1 MLTHSFRS
9 LDVNNVMTSYYLT
22 LLFRNLLR
30 KLLEAVISLRKVWK
44 RHCFSDKIYQYGFSV
59 QTSLKAQSSCSHA
72 QMFVF
77 RITIPSPDISSK
89 LRTFVPPQPPVTTII
104 IFLICQEFISV
115 RADSETEWPIT
126 KSAQLQK
133 KGHKQT
139 EVRQVKF
146 MCN

>member
-1 MLTHSFRS
+1 ML
-9 LDVNNVMTSYYLT
+9 
-22 LLFRNLLR
+22 
-30 KLLEAVISLRKVWK
+30 
-44 RHCFSDKIYQYGFSV
+44 SDY
-59 QTSLKAQSSCSHA
+59 SLK
-72 QMFVF
+72 
-77 RITIPSPDISSK
+77 
-89 LRTFVPPQPPVTTII
+89 PPQPPVTTII